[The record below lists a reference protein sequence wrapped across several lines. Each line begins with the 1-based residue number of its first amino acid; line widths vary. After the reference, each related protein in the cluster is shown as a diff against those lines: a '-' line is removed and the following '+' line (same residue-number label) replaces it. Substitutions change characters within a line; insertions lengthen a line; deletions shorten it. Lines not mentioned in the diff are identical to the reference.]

1 MALTEADVKKAAHLA
16 RIALTA
22 EECSAH
28 VNSLS
33 KILDLVAQMNAVDT
47 TDIEPM
53 AHPQDITQPLRED
66 SVTEPNL
73 REKMQRSA
81 PLTEAGLYLVPK
93 VLEQRLTETLE
104 S

>member
-1 MALTEADVKKAAHLA
+1 MALTESDVKNVAHLA
-16 RIALTA
+16 RLALTPD
-22 EECSAH
+22 EIPTH
-28 VNSLS
+28 VKNLS
-33 KILDLVAQMNAVDT
+33 KILELVEQMNAVDT
-47 TDIEPM
+47 TGIEPM

-66 SVTEPNL
+66 IVTEPNL

-93 VLEQRLTETLE
+93 VIEDRIADNIE